1 VFTGARLALV
11 ASLALWP
18 EGSVVEHRGLPADP
32 GSDLAACVAPEHHQF
47 DFWAGDW
54 DVSDVSKP
62 DSIKARARVE
72 RILDGCALHE
82 LYEGS
87 SGLTGESFSIYDAS
101 RRVWHQSWVTNRGQ
115 LLMIEGGMDGNRMI
129 LTGTDHTAGGAGVL
143 LRGIWVPIADGV
155 RETAETSSDGGRT
168 WLPLFDLLFR
178 KRAS

>member
-11 ASLALWP
+11 AFLALRP
-18 EGSVVEHRGLPADP
+18 GGSPVEDRRLPADP
-32 GSDLAACVAPEHHQF
+32 GTDLAACAAPEHRQF

-54 DVSDVSKP
+54 DVSDVSNP

-129 LTGTDHTAGGAGVL
+129 LTGTDYTGGGAGVL
-143 LRGIWVPIADGV
+143 LRGVWVPIADGV
-155 RETAETSSDGGRT
+155 RETAETSSDHGRT

-178 KRAS
+178 KHAS